1 MNRLHIGHIVTSVI
15 IVLVQILLLKNIQIV
30 VFDRFTLSVLIYP
43 VVVIFLP
50 VEMRRSAVVLIAFF
64 LGLFIDSFYDSPGVH
79 TAALV
84 LTGFFRGTILRLLE
98 PRQGYRN
105 NVSIGPKAYGL
116 SWFLYYLGVLLF
128 VHIFAY
134 FSLDAFTFV
143 YIIKILVNT
152 LMSFIV
158 SYLIITL
165 YKMIF

>member
-1 MNRLHIGHIVTSVI
+1 MNRLSIGHIVTSVI

-43 VVVIFLP
+43 VVIIFLP
-50 VEMRRSAVVLIAFF
+50 VELRRSAVILIAFF

-105 NVSIGPKAYGL
+105 NLDISPKAYGM
-116 SWFLYYLGVLLF
+116 SWFLYYLGILLF
-128 VHIFAY
+128 VHIFTY

-143 YIIKILVNT
+143 YILKILVNS
-152 LMSFIV
+152 LMSFVV

-165 YKMIF
+165 YKMVI

>member
-1 MNRLHIGHIVTSVI
+1 MNRLNIGHIVTSVI

-43 VVVIFLP
+43 AVVVFLP
-50 VEMRRSAVVLIAFF
+50 VELRRSAVVLIAFF

-84 LTGFFRGTILRLLE
+84 LTGFFRGTILRLIE

-105 NVSIGPKAYGL
+105 NVAISPKAYGL

-128 VHIFAY
+128 VHIFTY

-143 YIIKILVNT
+143 YIVKILVNT